1 MELLGLSYGV
11 IARKNCKLFG
21 ETLTEAARSEVI
33 GKAGKGEL
41 DVVIATL
48 GVGKNGCNLQ
58 GCNWMITL
66 NPMTLDSDEIQAQ
79 GSPNNVDIANTRAV
93 LQTRAREEDP
103 ILYFTGGRR

>member
-1 MELLGLSYGV
+1 MELLGFSYGV
-11 IARKNCKLFG
+11 IAQKDSKLFG
-21 ETLTEAARSEVI
+21 NKLTADMRNETIS
-33 GKAGKGEL
+33 KAGKGEL

-79 GSPNNVDIANTRAV
+79 GTSIR
-93 LQTRAREEDP
+93 
-103 ILYFTGGRR
+103 ILY